1 MTNLGLT
8 GFLAKTAIKYKFAVL
23 FIWIVLFIGGGYF
36 AAGINEY
43 TENDQGF
50 VTEPESEK
58 ALALYN
64 KEFSSDSPVSLSEN
78 IIIKSLNN
86 QTVNDAEFKS
96 TVSNVTSE
104 IRALESSV
112 AFATNFYET
121 NLPNLI
127 SKDQSITL
135 IPVELKGTFEN
146 SALTAKPYVELIHE
160 LDSKHNNFDILTS
173 GFASIDLNFVEVAE
187 DDLASEIQVMPI
199 ALIVLLFVFGALVAS
214 VIPILLGLIAIVI
227 TIGLCALISR
237 VYPLNIFVTNIVLT
251 IGLAVGID
259 YALFIMDRFREE
271 RSKGLEKIDAIT
283 KAGSTSSR
291 AVLFSGFTVV
301 LSLLGMF
308 LVPTDIFRSLGLGAI
323 IVVVVSILSSLT
335 LLPAILAILGD
346 GINRLKVPFIQT
358 HNKEES
364 KFWSSIALNVMKYKI
379 IGVIIPA
386 VVLVLISSQY
396 FNITIGASGV
406 ETLPEDNQAR
416 KAYEILEENFLSGGI
431 ATPIIVV
438 AQSSSNEKAD
448 MLLGFERLNNE
459 INASNAFGP
468 ILGFEASK
476 SGLAYS
482 LQVAPKGSATS
493 GIATDSVDLLRNT
506 LIPQSFGLNENK
518 VLVGGQ
524 SAGYKDFY
532 LLVDRFT
539 PIVFIFVL
547 STSFLL
553 LLVVFRSIFVP
564 IKAVIMNMLGVGT
577 AYGLMYLVFEKGYA
591 INFFG
596 FQQVE
601 SIEAWVPLF
610 LFTIV
615 FGLSM
620 DYEVFL
626 LSRIREHFDA
636 TGNNAESVAHGIK
649 RTGRLIT
656 GAAGIM
662 IVVFSGFAMGELTM
676 FQQMGFGI
684 GVAVL
689 IDATIIRMVFVPAS
703 MALADK
709 WNWYFPSW
717 LNWIPDVRV
726 EPPENI

>member
-1 MTNLGLT
+1 MTLGLT
-8 GFLAKTAIKYKFAVL
+8 GNLAKIAARYKFVVL
-23 FIWIVLFIGGGYF
+23 FVWIVLFLVGGFF
-36 AAGINEY
+36 ATSINEH

-58 ALALYN
+58 ALSLYYR
-64 KEFSSDSPVSLSEN
+64 EFSSGQDVTLSEN
-78 IIIKSLNN
+78 IIIKSVNN
-86 QTVNDAEFKS
+86 QTIDDLEFQDIVNE
-96 TVSNVTSE
+96 VTNKV
-104 IRALESSV
+104 RGLNSSV
-112 AFATNFYET
+112 AFATNYYET
-121 NLPNLI
+121 NIPTLV
-127 SKDQSITL
+127 SSDQKITL

-146 SALTAKPYVELIHE
+146 SGLTAKPYVELVDE
-160 LDSKHNNFDILTS
+160 LDAEYKNFEILTS
-173 GFASIDLNFVEVAE
+173 GFASIDLNFVEIAE
-187 DDLASEIQVMPI
+187 SDLASEIQVMPI

-214 VIPILLGLIAIVI
+214 VIPILLGLMSIVI
-227 TIGLCALISR
+227 TIGACSLISR

-271 RSKGLEKIDAIT
+271 RSKGVEKINAIT

-291 AVLFSGFTVV
+291 AVLFSGFTVI

-308 LVPTDIFRSLGLGAI
+308 IVPTDIFRSLGLGAI
-323 IVVVVSILSSLT
+323 IVVIVSLLASLT

-346 GINRLKVPFIQT
+346 GINKLKIPFIRTASQ
-358 HNKEES
+358 EDS
-364 KFWSSIALNVMKYKI
+364 KFWSSIAFNVMKYKI
-379 IGVIIPA
+379 IGVVLPT
-386 VVLVLISSQY
+386 VVLVLFSMQY

-406 ETLPEDNQAR
+406 ETLPEESRAR
-416 KAYEILEENFLSGGI
+416 KAYEILEGTFLSGGI
-431 ATPIIVV
+431 ATPIIIVGEG
-438 AQSSSNEKAD
+438 SSEDALD
-448 MLLGFERLNNE
+448 MLNGFNNLNNS
-459 INASNAFGP
+459 IAASNAFGP
-468 ILGFEASK
+468 ILDFETSE
-476 SGLAYS
+476 SGSAYA
-482 LQVAPKGSATS
+482 LQVAPKNSATS
-493 GIATDSVDLLRNT
+493 GAATDSVDLLRNS
-506 LIPQSFGLNENK
+506 LIPQSFGTLENK

-532 LLVDRFT
+532 LLVDQYT

-547 STSFLL
+547 TTSFLL

-591 INFFG
+591 ASFFG

-626 LSRIREHFDA
+626 LSRIREHFDNN
-636 TGNNAESVAHGIK
+636 GDNAEAVAHGIRK
-649 RTGRLIT
+649 TGRLIT
-656 GAAGIM
+656 GAAAIM
-662 IVVFSGFAMGELTM
+662 IVVFSGFAMGDLTM
-676 FQQMGFGI
+676 FQQMGFGT

-689 IDATIIRMVFVPAS
+689 IDATIIRMIFVPAS

-717 LNWIPDVRV
+717 LKWLPDVRV
-726 EPPENI
+726 EPPENK

>member
-1 MTNLGLT
+1 MKNLGFT
-8 GFLAKTAIKYKFAVL
+8 GAIAKVSIKYKFAVL
-23 FIWIVLFIGGGYF
+23 FIWIALFFAGGYF
-36 AAGINEY
+36 AAGINDH

-50 VTEPESEK
+50 VTEPESEQ
-58 ALALYN
+58 ALVLYN
-64 KEFSSDSPVSLSEN
+64 KEFSSSSPVSLSEN
-78 IIIKSLNN
+78 IIIRSLDNK
-86 QTVNDAEFKS
+86 TINDIQFK
-96 TVSNVTSE
+96 NVVDDVTDHVRKLDE
-104 IRALESSV
+104 SV
-112 AFATNFYET
+112 AFTTNFYE
-121 NLPNLI
+121 NSSPNLV
-127 SKDQSITL
+127 SQDQMITL
-135 IPVELKGTFEN
+135 LPVDLKGTFEN
-146 SALTAKPYVELIHE
+146 SALTARPYVELINE
-160 LDSKHNNFDILTS
+160 LDAKYKNFDILTS

-187 DDLASEIQVMPI
+187 DDLASEIKVMPI
-199 ALIVLLFVFGALVAS
+199 ALLVLLFVFGALIAS

-227 TIGLCALISR
+227 TIGICALISR

-291 AVLFSGFTVV
+291 AVLFSGFTVM

-308 LVPTDIFRSLGLGAI
+308 IVPTDIFRSLGLGAI
-323 IVVVVSILSSLT
+323 IVVVISILSSLT

-358 HNKEES
+358 NTKEES
-364 KFWSSIALNVMKYKI
+364 KFWSSIALNVMKFKI
-379 IGVIIPA
+379 VGVVVPA
-386 VVLVLISSQY
+386 IVLILISSQY

-406 ETLPEDNQAR
+406 ETLPEDNRAR
-416 KAYEILEENFLSGGI
+416 KAYEILESTFLSGGI
-431 ATPIIVV
+431 ATPIIIV
-438 AQSSSNEKAD
+438 AEGSNDNQSD
-448 MLLGFERLNNE
+448 MLNGFEQLNSE

-468 ILGFEASK
+468 ILGFETNK
-476 SGLAYS
+476 SGSAYA
-482 LQVAPKGSATS
+482 LQVAPKSSATS
-493 GIATDSVDLLRNT
+493 GAATDSIDLLRNS
-506 LIPQSFGLNENK
+506 LIPNAFGINENK

-532 LLVDRFT
+532 LLVDQYT

-591 INFFG
+591 ASFFG

-626 LSRIREHFDA
+626 LSRIREHFDS
-636 TGNNAESVAHGIK
+636 TGNNAEAVAHGIK
-649 RTGRLIT
+649 RTGKLIT

-684 GVAVL
+684 GIAVF